1 MAARGLLLAAAALA
15 PARAKV
21 VTGEA
26 RLTGEFTEHDVV
38 KFAFRVGRGS
48 AALTVWTEEG
58 DDYASDE
65 LKAYAYLDDD
75 WDKVLRATTCDEKV
89 KLARWSAPVDL
100 RKDNAL
106 DAEWAPWRPPASSKF
121 WAHRRAMTSSIRTH
135 VWYFT
140 LADCS
145 LERYLHPVPAVH
157 YRAEMRDGDSH
168 LPVDENGLRPLH
180 FFNMVTAFILV
191 YAVGKRI
198 ALAAAGR
205 AKKGDGDR
213 DVHAAEVLL
222 CAAAACDALS
232 SFFELRHLAAY
243 ASNGVGSHFS
253 DALSAYFE
261 ALCDALLA
269 ALTLCIAAGWT
280 LASRLGDDEK
290 AGRGPLRDETPAE
303 KAASA
308 VAPLARL
315 LRAPGVEASSGL
327 LGWITL
333 HLVLAQWSRW
343 EGDDFDSFHDFEHW
357 PGKLVVLIR
366 VVLFL
371 VLIPVALR
379 TQACAGHRLRRF
391 YVGWAAVG
399 GAWALSLPL
408 VTFVA
413 ASLPPYT
420 RHRTVQWVCS
430 LVQTAAL
437 VLYAQLFAGRA
448 NRAFREAST
457 VGDGGANLDFGSSL
471 PRRGGAKLRFGGVKV
486 RVD

>member
-1 MAARGLLLAAAALA
+1 MLSILQ
-15 PARAKV
+15 
-21 VTGEA
+21 
-26 RLTGEFTEHDVV
+26 
-38 KFAFRVGRGS
+38 RV
-48 AALTVWTEEG
+48 
-58 DDYASDE
+58 
-65 LKAYAYLDDD
+65 
-75 WDKVLRATTCDEKV
+75 
-89 KLARWSAPVDL
+89 
-100 RKDNAL
+100 
-106 DAEWAPWRPPASSKF
+106 
-121 WAHRRAMTSSIRTH
+121 
-135 VWYFT
+135 
-140 LADCS
+140 
-145 LERYLHPVPAVH
+145 
-157 YRAEMRDGDSH
+157 H
-168 LPVDENGLRPLH
+168 L
-180 FFNMVTAFILV
+180 
-191 YAVGKRI
+191 
-198 ALAAAGR
+198 
-205 AKKGDGDR
+205 DGDR

-357 PGKLVVLIR
+357 PGKLVVVVR

-379 TQACAGHRLRRF
+379 TQACADETTF
-391 YVGWAAVG
+391 SVKMN
-399 GAWALSLPL
+399 GASAMEI
-408 VTFVA
+408 T
-413 ASLPPYT
+413 
-420 RHRTVQWVCS
+420 TVRGQ
-430 LVQTAAL
+430 LLAAL
-437 VLYAQLFAGRA
+437 DAFYATRP
-448 NRAFREAST
+448 R
-457 VGDGGANLDFGSSL
+457 GG
-471 PRRGGAKLRFGGVKV
+471 GGAKRRAAAGGAAPARTLKRFK
-486 RVD
+486 